1 MEDILSLFP
10 ITNPFFFS
18 NMEKSDYQV
27 VLDFVRVCSYSVAP
41 FLYISVQNQN
51 LGQFVLSCGTFD
63 RVVIEQDDTNNLVN
77 ILKKMNN
84 VVYEKVA
91 GKP

>member
-1 MEDILSLFP
+1 MSLFP

-27 VLDFVRVCSYSVAP
+27 VLDFVRVCSCSVAP
-41 FLYISVQNQN
+41 FLSISVLNQN
-51 LGQFVLSCGTFD
+51 LEQFVFSCGTCD
-63 RVVIEQDDTNNLVN
+63 RVVIEQDDTNNLVS
-77 ILKKMNN
+77 ILKMMNN

-91 GKP
+91 GEP